1 MPTKPKNLPTKS
13 CPHCHLQTC
22 LGEMIAVGPDD
33 GGQDEGDDDWDG
45 LGDPS
50 APIRDDGG
58 KAKDDEVHER
68 HPYINDGEFLPRG
81 APPPPS
87 SHDPKILHVPQMT
100 FGRLKTESR
109 STRRSAL
116 FEDAG
121 TPVHIDTLMQIWLL
135 CMISRRTRIAKDLN
149 TTIDASSLVLL
160 NQLRNPDFKD
170 EMDFSAKRM
179 FDKSNRCSYKDF
191 MSGNWAWRL
200 SDDLAKDAKYYGTTL
215 CSVILGSD
223 KTTVSVAT
231 GQNNYYPLYLSN
243 GLIHNN
249 VRPAHRNGVTL
260 IGFLAIPKGDRE
272 ATDSVEFRRF
282 KRELFH
288 ASLREILEPLRA
300 GMTDPEVVLYATGTI
315 DQVQLACIVQGWCA
329 RCTAN
334 KNDLDGLAGRRS
346 HAHTLAVFEAQTPK
360 QMWDQYGIINDIMP
374 FTHYFP
380 RADIHEL
387 LSPDLL
393 HQIIKGPSRIISIA
407 AVLPFPEL
415 RRFPEGRGFKRWT
428 GNDSKALMKVYLP
441 AIAGLIPDK
450 MVRALSTFMEFC
462 YLVRCSVITED
473 VLKDIDTAVAQFHEE
488 RKVFEELGVRPDAIS
503 LPRQHSMVHY
513 RHLIQEFGA
522 PNGLCSSITE
532 SKHIKAVKDPYR
544 RTSKYEALEQMLDVN
559 QRMDKLAAMRVDF
572 CSRGMLAGSIFDDV
586 APPPPPPDPV
596 SKSVSGPDKDDDDD
610 GAVDTGDLLS
620 EVVMAA
626 KPITGL
632 PRNVHALAHTLR
644 LPQLPELTRCFLY
657 QQESLMDDNVPMED
671 PMLVD
676 LDDCPPFSGPIRVFP
691 SAVVTFFSPSGESGR
706 HGMYHERIR
715 SVGSWCHGPPRRDCI
730 FLDKDSSLP
739 GFRGLH
745 AARVLLFFSMKHMNI
760 VYPCALITWFSPI
773 GDEPDPVTGMW
784 MVEPDV
790 DENGERVQAVVHLD
804 TIVRAAHLIGIS
816 GDEFTPRTFK
826 HSDSLDFFNA
836 FYVNKYIDYHAHEIA
851 F

>member
-1 MPTKPKNLPTKS
+1 
-13 CPHCHLQTC
+13 
-22 LGEMIAVGPDD
+22 
-33 GGQDEGDDDWDG
+33 
-45 LGDPS
+45 
-50 APIRDDGG
+50 
-58 KAKDDEVHER
+58 
-68 HPYINDGEFLPRG
+68 
-81 APPPPS
+81 
-87 SHDPKILHVPQMT
+87 
-100 FGRLKTESR
+100 
-109 STRRSAL
+109 
-116 FEDAG
+116 
-121 TPVHIDTLMQIWLL
+121 
-135 CMISRRTRIAKDLN
+135 
-149 TTIDASSLVLL
+149 
-160 NQLRNPDFKD
+160 
-170 EMDFSAKRM
+170 
-179 FDKSNRCSYKDF
+179 
-191 MSGNWAWRL
+191 
-200 SDDLAKDAKYYGTTL
+200 
-215 CSVILGSD
+215 
-223 KTTVSVAT
+223 
-231 GQNNYYPLYLSN
+231 
-243 GLIHNN
+243 
-249 VRPAHRNGVTL
+249 
-260 IGFLAIPKGDRE
+260 
-272 ATDSVEFRRF
+272 
-282 KRELFH
+282 
-288 ASLREILEPLRA
+288 
-300 GMTDPEVVLYATGTI
+300 MTDPEVVLYADGHYRRTVFALGPYI
-315 DQVQLACIVQGWCA
+315 GDYPEQVQLACIVQGWCA

-334 KNDLDGLAGRRS
+334 KNDLNGLAGQRS

-393 HQIIKGPSRIISIA
+393 HQIIKGTFKDHLVTWVEEYIKQTYDKKEAAKILAEIDRRIA
-407 AVLPFPEL
+407 AVPPFPEL
-415 RRFPEGRGFKRWT
+415 RRFPEGRGFKQWT
-428 GNDSKALMKVYLP
+428 GNDSKALIKVYLP

-462 YLVRCSVITED
+462 YLVRRSVITED

-488 RKVFEELGVRPDAIS
+488 RKVFEELGVRPDTIS

-513 RHLIQEFGA
+513 CHLIQEFGA

-559 QRMDKLAAMRVDF
+559 QRIDKLAAMRVDF
-572 CSRGMLAGSIFDDV
+572 RSRGMLAGSIFDDV

-596 SKSVSGPDKDDDDD
+596 SKSVSGPDEDDDDG
-610 GAVDTGDLLS
+610 GAVDTGNLLS

-632 PRNVHALAHTLR
+632 PRNVHALAHTLH
-644 LPQLPELTRCFLY
+644 LPQLPELTRRFLY
-657 QQESLMDDNVPMED
+657 QQESLMDDDVPMED

-691 SAVVTFFSPSGESGR
+691 SA
-706 HGMYHERIR
+706 RIR
-715 SVGSWCHGPPRRDCI
+715 SMGSWRHGPPRQDCI